1 MGKLI
6 QIVIIIVCLPALS
19 CRNNIRPGN
28 IVNSRGYYIDAEKG
42 DDKNNG
48 SFTDPV
54 KTIDRLNEL
63 LQEETGNIF
72 FTGGQIYNG
81 TLIIRNS
88 TGENRDTV
96 CICTRGKKKA
106 IINGG
111 PGEAIRIENCRN
123 IRISNID
130 ARGDG
135 RKTGNKT
142 NGISVVNSRDC
153 LFEQIRTEGF
163 QKSGLE
169 LFDCRN
175 IQVQNVLAI
184 NNGFCGIHVM
194 GSETG
199 SSGHILIRD
208 CRAENN
214 PGDPAILDNH
224 SGNGILVGVSDSV
237 IIDHC
242 TATNNGWDMPRLGNG
257 PVGIW
262 AWQSDNVIIQYCI
275 SYRNRTSKGAKD
287 GGGFDFDGGITNSV
301 IQYCLSYENEGA
313 GYGLFQFPYAS
324 DWANNIIRYC
334 ISYNDARTT
343 EGAGSIFIW
352 NGSGES
358 RQMVGCLI
366 HNNVFYNSSAPV
378 ISFENES
385 THENFIFCNN
395 IFMGGDNIFSGIN
408 SGSSFLGNVWWSTK
422 GTLHLMEYSSL
433 VEWAEAYGQ
442 EMMNGQIVGIEADPG
457 LNDPL
462 DVEITDPYQLNAL
475 NGYTL
480 KSDSP
485 LRNKGIDIKTIADRE
500 YPETDFFGNPVP
512 LGKAPE
518 AGIFEMR

>member
-6 QIVIIIVCLPALS
+6 QIVIIIVCLSALS

-48 SFTDPV
+48 SFTGPV
-54 KTIDRLNEL
+54 ITIDRLNEL
-63 LQEETGNIF
+63 LQEETGNVF
-72 FTGGQIYNG
+72 FAGGQIYNG
-81 TLIIRNS
+81 TLIVRNS
-88 TGENRDTV
+88 MGENRDTV
-96 CICTRGKKKA
+96 CISSRGKKKA

-130 ARGDG
+130 ARGNG

-142 NGISVVNSRDC
+142 NGISIVNSRDC
-153 LFEQIRTEGF
+153 LIEQIRTEGF

-175 IQVQNVLAI
+175 IQVKNVLAI

-214 PGDPAILDNH
+214 PGDPEILDNH

-313 GYGLFQFPYAS
+313 GYGLFQFPGAS
-324 DWANNIIRYC
+324 DWSNNIVRYC
-334 ISYNDARTT
+334 ISYNDAQVT

-352 NGSGES
+352 NGSKIS
-358 RQMVGCLI
+358 SQLTKCLI
-366 HNNVFYNSSAPV
+366 HNNVIYNSLAPL
-378 ISFENES
+378 ISFEDAS
-385 THENFIFCNN
+385 SHQDFLFCNN
-395 IFMGGDNIFSGIN
+395 IFISESEIFSGKN
-408 SGSSFLGNVWWSTK
+408 SGSRLLGNIWWNPSGNIKMMGYEGLAEWSKVFNQEILDERLVGFEINPQLK
-422 GTLHLMEYSSL
+422 GPL
-433 VEWAEAYGQ
+433 V
-442 EMMNGQIVGIEADPG
+442 
-457 LNDPL
+457 LN
-462 DVEITDPYQLNAL
+462 ITDPYQLNTL
-475 NGYTL
+475 TGYIPENN
-480 KSDSP
+480 SP
-485 LRNKGIDIKTIADRE
+485 LKNKGLDLRKISAWDL
-500 YPETDFFGNPVP
+500 PQTDFFGNRTQEGIAV
-512 LGKAPE
+512 E
-518 AGIFEMR
+518 AGIFEME